1 MKRTELSY
9 IYGSDVSEICDDE
22 AREPLGEKEDK
33 MIISISVDKL
43 EAHPDNPRKELKD
56 IDELSQS
63 IKKSGIL
70 QNLTVVKIDD
80 DRYRVIIGH
89 RRLEAAK
96 LAGLTEVPCSIAD
109 MDEKQQLATM
119 LLENM
124 QRTDLT
130 PYEQA
135 KGFQMMLDLGESV
148 VDIAEKT
155 GFSESTVRH
164 RVKLLELDEQKLKE
178 VCREKQVSMSDL
190 IKLEQVKNHGSK
202 NLLLNSIGTNNFDS
216 CYQTVI
222 NNQIKS
228 ENAPLIKAELD
239 SFAKKITQEESYSS
253 KYDTVIWNINFL
265 TYEQGSIR
273 PKDADNTEYFYVW
286 DLKYY
291 TAKLLEKAEKKKK
304 PQKSK
309 EEKEREEYI
318 KRKKA
323 DAEEITKMCYQ
334 LRSKFLDNLTPS
346 QKQIPIILKYLT
358 MACIEMRNEYYSFP
372 VARLLEAVG
381 EEEKY
386 TFASARENTAK
397 LKERYSESLSAVTVA
412 VQLGDGE
419 KNGYYGINYSM
430 GMPEHRE
437 NTKLDLLYEYLE
449 ALGYGTSDEEKR
461 LADGTHEIFKSIR
474 NS

>member
-1 MKRTELSY
+1 V
-9 IYGSDVSEICDDE
+9 IVSI
-22 AREPLGEKEDK
+22 A
-33 MIISISVDKL
+33 VDKL
-43 EAHPDNPRKELKD
+43 EPHPDNPRKELKD

-70 QNLTVVKIDD
+70 QNLTVVKIDE

-148 VDIAEKT
+148 TDIADKT

-164 RVKLLELDEQKLKE
+164 RVKLLDLDEQKLKE
-178 VCREKQVSMSDL
+178 VCKEKQVSMNDL
-190 IKLEQVKNHGSK
+190 IKLEQVKTPGNK

-222 NNQIKS
+222 NNQIRA

-239 SFAKKITQEESYSS
+239 SFAKKIPKEEQYSN
-253 KYDTVIWNINFL
+253 KYDTVIWNIDFL
-265 TYEQGSIR
+265 TYEQGSIK
-273 PKDADNTEYFYVW
+273 PNDADKTEYFYVW

-291 TAKLLEKAEKKKK
+291 IAKLLKKAERTKK

-309 EEKEREEYI
+309 EEKEKEEYI

-358 MACIEMRNEYYSFP
+358 MACIEMRNAYCSFP
-372 VARLLEAVG
+372 VARLLKAVG
-381 EEEKY
+381 EEEKDNFSS
-386 TFASARENTAK
+386 TRENTAK
-397 LKERYSESLSAVTVA
+397 LKAKYNESLSALTVA
-412 VQLGDGE
+412 VQLDDKE
-419 KNGYYGINYSM
+419 TNGYYYIDYST
-430 GMPEHRE
+430 GFPKYQE
-437 NTKLDLLYEYLE
+437 NTKLDLLYEFLE

-461 LADGTHEIFKSIR
+461 LADGTHEIFKTIR